1 MDQADV
7 TPSWRGKWRKNQM
20 HQNPWQF
27 HTKQNKTKA
36 RSDDESVNRHQRRMT
51 MQTLTFYLETTN
63 RNCHNFKLYFL
74 ESIPIISIK
83 LDNPWP
89 NILGKWLRKYRIF
102 PKFCGKCN
110 NYPNVTNL
118 LSKEINAQVQQ
129 YKPLNLEKDKKYVQ
143 SYQ

>member
-1 MDQADV
+1 M
-7 TPSWRGKWRKNQM
+7 GKMKKEPNASKPLTISQR
-20 HQNPWQF
+20 H
-27 HTKQNKTKA
+27 KTKKKL
-36 RSDDESVNRHQRRMT
+36 DQMT
-51 MQTLTFYLETTN
+51 KVLIVIRGEWQCKHWLFIAKRQTETAITFN
-63 RNCHNFKLYFL
+63 LYFL

-118 LSKEINAQVQQ
+118 LSKEIHAQVQQ

>member
-1 MDQADV
+1 M
-7 TPSWRGKWRKNQM
+7 GKMKKEPNASKPLTISQR
-20 HQNPWQF
+20 H
-27 HTKQNKTKA
+27 KTKKKL
-36 RSDDESVNRHQRRMT
+36 DQMT
-51 MQTLTFYLETTN
+51 KVLIVIRGEWQCKHWLFISKRQTETAITFN
-63 RNCHNFKLYFL
+63 LYFL

-102 PKFCGKCN
+102 PKFCGKCS
-110 NYPNVTNL
+110 NYTNVTNL
-118 LSKEINAQVQQ
+118 LNKEIHAQVQQ